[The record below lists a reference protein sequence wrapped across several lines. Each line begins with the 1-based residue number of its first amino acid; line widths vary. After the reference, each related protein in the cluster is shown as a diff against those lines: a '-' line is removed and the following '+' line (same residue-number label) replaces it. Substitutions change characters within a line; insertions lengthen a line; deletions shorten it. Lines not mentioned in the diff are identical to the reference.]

1 MTSPKNIKKKEQVTP
16 AVASSQEVKICMDN
30 QETRPIP
37 GNEHKRMKN
46 AHKRILCAKKEIRE
60 TVPLRRGVTQQVQLY
75 INAIAPKTTAIIPP
89 ETWFTMPALVSDPV
103 CAAPLGLVL
112 EASAEPLAD
121 LPVAVEPETVA
132 EEEPLADVEEAPV
145 AEEDEE
151 PVVLVIVVMVEAEA
165 VEELSVVVAETL
177 EELAEALLEPVA
189 EELAVAVAPETLKRG
204 M

>member
-1 MTSPKNIKKKEQVTP
+1 
-16 AVASSQEVKICMDN
+16 
-30 QETRPIP
+30 
-37 GNEHKRMKN
+37 
-46 AHKRILCAKKEIRE
+46 
-60 TVPLRRGVTQQVQLY
+60 
-75 INAIAPKTTAIIPP
+75 
-89 ETWFTMPALVSDPV
+89 MPALVSDPV

-165 VEELSVVVAETL
+165 VEELSVVVETL

-189 EELAVAVAPETLKRG
+189 EGLAVAVAPETLKRG